1 MKQSTFNKPNNTVI
15 AAIKK
20 AAKQMDLEL
29 EEVSGNEI
37 TLYHGG
43 GLLSFGNKI
52 TVKISES
59 EPNKTKV
66 IVSSRSA
73 AEIQLIDWG
82 TNEKLENDLIK
93 ELKNIL
99 LK

>member
-1 MKQSTFNKPNNTVI
+1 MKQSTFYKTKKTVI

-20 AAKQMDLEL
+20 AAKQMDLEF

-52 TVKISES
+52 TVKISSSES
-59 EPNKTKV
+59 DKTKV
-66 IVSSRSA
+66 NISSRSA

-82 TNEKLENDLIK
+82 TNDKLENDLIN

-99 LK
+99 

>member
-1 MKQSTFNKPNNTVI
+1 MKQSTFNKPKKTVI

-29 EEVSGNEI
+29 EEISGNEI
-37 TLYHGG
+37 IFYHGG

-52 TVKISES
+52 TVKISQSES
-59 EPNKTKV
+59 DKTKV
-66 IVSSRSA
+66 NVSSRSA

-82 TNEKLENDLIK
+82 TNDKLENDLIK
-93 ELKNIL
+93 ELKNTL
-99 LK
+99 

>member
-1 MKQSTFNKPNNTVI
+1 MKQSTFNKPKKTVI

-29 EEVSGNEI
+29 EEISGNEI
-37 TLYHGG
+37 ILYHGG
-43 GLLSFGNKI
+43 GLLSFGNKM
-52 TVKISES
+52 TVKILQSES
-59 EPNKTKV
+59 DKTKV
-66 IVSSRSA
+66 NVSSRSA

-82 TNEKLENDLIK
+82 TNDKLENDLIK

-99 LK
+99 

>member
-1 MKQSTFNKPNNTVI
+1 MKQSTFNKPKKTVI

-29 EEVSGNEI
+29 EEISGNEI

-52 TVKISES
+52 AVKISES

-66 IVSSRSA
+66 NVSSRSA

-82 TNEKLENDLIK
+82 TNDKLENDLIK
-93 ELKNIL
+93 ELKNTL
-99 LK
+99 